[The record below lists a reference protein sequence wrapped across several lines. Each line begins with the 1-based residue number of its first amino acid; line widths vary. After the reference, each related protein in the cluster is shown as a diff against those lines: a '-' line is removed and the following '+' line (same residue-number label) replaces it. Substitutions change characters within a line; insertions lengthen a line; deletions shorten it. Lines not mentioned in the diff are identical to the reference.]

1 VLEAGAGNELVELE
15 TAHSRR
21 DRQSISRLFRAG
33 LTTRGFRRK
42 YVMRDQLPNVRV
54 PTTFLWGEPDAF
66 MTPEEGGVAAR
77 LVAGGRFEVISGAGH
92 LPSTDQPEA
101 TAALLEA
108 ALGAR

>member
-1 VLEAGAGNELVELE
+1 VSAFA
-15 TAHSRR
+15 
-21 DRQSISRLFRAG
+21 
-33 LTTRGFRRK
+33 LTTIDSKSDRWPSVSGSMRHRR
-42 YVMRDQLPNVRV
+42 RDQLPNVRV
-54 PTTFLWGEPDAF
+54 PTTFLWGERDAF

-77 LVAGGRFEVISGAGH
+77 LVPVGRFEVISGAGH